1 MSLTGCFLILFVTFH
16 ALMNGVAIFW
26 PTAYNVIC
34 EFLGANWY
42 ALVGGIILALGVILH
57 ICYATWLTL
66 QNRKA
71 RGNSPYAVTARQ
83 PQVEWSSKNMF
94 VLGIVVIAFFVL
106 HLIQFWSKMQLAE
119 ITGNLATCPE
129 SGATLPPA
137 AGTLF
142 LQQAF
147 SCPWTLVVY
156 VIAFVALWFHLT
168 HGFWSMFQTCGWNGK
183 IWMNRLKTIGNV
195 WSTVVVAL
203 FIIEAVVFTINAKNE
218 TYRNC
223 PELQKQY
230 FEMYMQLDEAN
241 APACPMM
248 GQPCD
253 KPGCPEGRPACD
265 KPGKPGCDKPCCKD
279 GKPEGKPACAC
290 PDCKPGEHC
299 VPECDK
305 PCCKGGKP
313 EGKPGHGP
321 GHEGQPAP
329 DNNNPNE

>member
-1 MSLTGCFLILFVTFH
+1 
-16 ALMNGVAIFW
+16 
-26 PTAYNVIC
+26 
-34 EFLGANWY
+34 
-42 ALVGGIILALGVILH
+42 
-57 ICYATWLTL
+57 
-66 QNRKA
+66 
-71 RGNSPYAVTARQ
+71 
-83 PQVEWSSKNMF
+83 
-94 VLGIVVIAFFVL
+94 
-106 HLIQFWSKMQLAE
+106 
-119 ITGNLATCPE
+119 
-129 SGATLPPA
+129 
-137 AGTLF
+137 
-142 LQQAF
+142 
-147 SCPWTLVVY
+147 
-156 VIAFVALWFHLT
+156 
-168 HGFWSMFQTCGWNGK
+168 
-183 IWMNRLKTIGNV
+183 MNRLKTIGNV

-290 PDCKPGEHC
+290 PDCKPGEPC

-305 PCCKGGKP
+305 PCC
-313 EGKPGHGP
+313 
-321 GHEGQPAP
+321 
-329 DNNNPNE
+329 DNPNNPNE

>member
-1 MSLTGCFLILFVTFH
+1 
-16 ALMNGVAIFW
+16 MNGVAIFW

-119 ITGNLATCPE
+119 ITGNLATCPV

-147 SCPWTLVVY
+147 SCPWTLVCY
-156 VIAFVALWFHLT
+156 VIGFVALWFHLT

-218 TYRNC
+218 AYLNC

-230 FEMYMQLDEAN
+230 VEMSMKMDEAH

-253 KPGCPEGRPACD
+253 KPGRPEGRPACD

-290 PDCKPGEHC
+290 PDCKPGEPC

>member
-218 TYRNC
+218 TYLNC

-230 FEMYMQLDEAN
+230 VEMSMQLDEAN

>member
-265 KPGKPGCDKPCCKD
+265 KPGKPGCDKPCCKG

>member
-230 FEMYMQLDEAN
+230 VEMSMQLDEAN

>member
-218 TYRNC
+218 AYLNC

-230 FEMYMQLDEAN
+230 VEMSMQLDEAN

-265 KPGKPGCDKPCCKD
+265 KPGKPGCDKPCCKG

-290 PDCKPGEHC
+290 PDCKPGEPC

>member
-279 GKPEGKPACAC
+279 GKPEGKPACDCPC
-290 PDCKPGEHC
+290 PDCKPGEPC

-305 PCCKGGKP
+305 PCC
-313 EGKPGHGP
+313 
-321 GHEGQPAP
+321 
-329 DNNNPNE
+329 DNPNNPNE

>member
-230 FEMYMQLDEAN
+230 VEMSMQLDEAN

-265 KPGKPGCDKPCCKD
+265 KPGKPGCDKPCCKG

-290 PDCKPGEHC
+290 PDCKPGEPC
-299 VPECDK
+299 VPGCDK